1 MNHAHHAAEPS
12 VTRQA
17 LDATRHCLTGCAI
30 GEVVGLV
37 ISGVVGFTTE
47 ASVVAGIVL
56 AFVFG
61 YSFTFIPLLRGGMA
75 LGRAVSLTLA
85 ADTISIVV
93 MEAVDNLIVLLVPGA
108 MAAGLDDPLFWGS
121 LIVGLVVAFAAAFP
135 VNRWLIA
142 RGRGHALAHGEHA

>member
-1 MNHAHHAAEPS
+1 VSQPD

-30 GEVVGLV
+30 GEVAGLL
-37 ISGVVGFTTE
+37 ISGALGLTTE
-47 ASVVAGIVL
+47 ASVVVGIVL

-61 YSFTFIPLLRGGMA
+61 YSLTFVPLLRGGMP
-75 LGRAVSLTLA
+75 LGRAVGVTAA

-93 MEAVDNLIVLLVPGA
+93 METVDNLVVLFVPGA
-108 MAAGLDDPLFWGS
+108 MAAGLGDPLFWGS
-121 LIVGLVVAFAAAFP
+121 LALGLTVAFAVAFP

-142 RGRGHALAHGEHA
+142 RGRGHAVAHGAHR

>member
-1 MNHAHHAAEPS
+1 MNHAHHAPS
-12 VTRQA
+12 ADVTRLA

-30 GEVVGLV
+30 GEIVGLLV
-37 ISGVVGFTTE
+37 SGAVGLTTE
-47 ASVVAGIVL
+47 ASIVAGIVL

-61 YSFTFIPLLRGGMA
+61 YSFTFVPLLRGGMA
-75 LGRAVSLTLA
+75 LGRALGVTLA

-93 MEAVDNLIVLLVPGA
+93 MEAVDNLVVLLVPGA

-121 LIVGLVVAFAAAFP
+121 LAVGLVIAFAAAFP

-142 RGRGHALAHGEHA
+142 RGRGHSLAHGAHR

>member
-1 MNHAHHAAEPS
+1 MSHAHRATQPD

-30 GEVVGLV
+30 GEVVGLL
-37 ISGVVGFTTE
+37 ISGALGLTTE

-61 YSFTFIPLLRGGMA
+61 YSLTFVPLLRGGMP
-75 LGRAVSLTLA
+75 LGRALGVTAA

-93 MEAVDNLIVLLVPGA
+93 METVDNVIVLLVPGA
-108 MAAGLDDPLFWGS
+108 MAAGLFDPLFWGS
-121 LIVGLVVAFAAAFP
+121 LVLGLVIAFAVAFP

-142 RGRGHALAHGEHA
+142 RGRGHAVAHGAHR

>member
-1 MNHAHHAAEPS
+1 MNHSQHGAQPS

-30 GEVVGLV
+30 GEVVGLL
-37 ISGVVGFTTE
+37 ISGALGLSTG
-47 ASVVAGIVL
+47 ASVLAGIVL

-61 YSFTFIPLLRGGMA
+61 YSLTFVPLLRGGMP
-75 LGRAVSLTLA
+75 LGRAVGVTAA

-93 MEAVDNLIVLLVPGA
+93 METVDNLIVLFVPGA
-108 MAAGLDDPLFWGS
+108 MAAGLGDPLFWGS
-121 LIVGLVVAFAAAFP
+121 LALGLVIAFAAALP

-142 RGRGHALAHGEHA
+142 RGRGHAVAHRAHA